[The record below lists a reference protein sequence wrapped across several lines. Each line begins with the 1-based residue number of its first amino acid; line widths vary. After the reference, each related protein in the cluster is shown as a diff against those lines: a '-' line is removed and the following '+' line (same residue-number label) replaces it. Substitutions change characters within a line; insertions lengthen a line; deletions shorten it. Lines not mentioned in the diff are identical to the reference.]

1 MNKLIVPIAVVMF
14 SASMASTF
22 AAGPV
27 THPCAIPGPCE
38 CDPADPH
45 SCKPGHNG
53 QGLENSCLN
62 SGAGNGGEFALKG
75 GACGAVD
82 TEGSGKVGLDQD
94 PGNSGA
100 QNNAPA
106 S

>member
-1 MNKLIVPIAVVMF
+1 MNKLMVPIAVVMF

-27 THPCAIPGPCE
+27 KDPWPIPSQCGY
-38 CDPADPH
+38 DPSDPH
-45 SCKPGHNG
+45 IGKPGHTG
-53 QGLENSCLN
+53 QGVENSCLN